1 MQRAHNRAHAR
12 RGRGL
17 SEVPRWLTRGTLLVV
32 LSFANL
38 NLIWSPDVV
47 PNALFAWTIVRS
59 GNVDFDEFTG
69 PVDAG
74 GIDRQTYYFRACGVS
89 TATGPSTA
97 ARSLGGPPP
106 PGLNDH
112 VCSIFPPGMALLA
125 LPAYAPL
132 VLAGVAPTDATVLLY
147 MGHLVAAVV
156 EAAATL
162 FLWATVARSVAPG
175 WAFGLVLLY
184 ALGTSSRTIAS
195 QALWQHAGV
204 HLTVAIALWLVL
216 VERRLTAARAFAAAA
231 LLGLGTLIRQTTA
244 LVALGLAPRSVRA
257 LAASALGFFIGV
269 LPLLVYDQVAF
280 GSPLEQGYGT
290 KPFDNDIAAGLYGLL
305 LSPSRGFLIYQPYL
319 LAALFA
325 FALAWRRPGHV
336 AERLRWLS
344 AVWLGTL
351 LLYATYAEW
360 WGGRV
365 FGPRFLDDQTP
376 ILFAACA
383 WGIGQGMLRGRPA
396 RWAFSAAAAWSL
408 VLYGAAAFVYD
419 QSWDTRPLNVNF
431 HPERLLDWS
440 DPQWLAVIRALPAG
454 GVRVVA
460 AAALTLLVLALLFR
474 IEALGRAAKASE
486 RGRGALPH
494 RLSSAE

>member
-1 MQRAHNRAHAR
+1 M
-12 RGRGL
+12 
-17 SEVPRWLTRGTLLVV
+17 
-32 LSFANL
+32 
-38 NLIWSPDVV
+38 

-89 TATGPSTA
+89 TATSPPTA

-106 PGLNDH
+106 PGPNDH
-112 VCSIFPPGMALLA
+112 VCSIFPPGMALIA
-125 LPAYAPL
+125 LPAYVPL
-132 VLAGVAPTDATVLLY
+132 VLAGVAPTDATGLIY

-156 EAAATL
+156 EAAAIL
-162 FLWATVARSVAPG
+162 FLWATFARSVTPG
-175 WAFGLVLLY
+175 WAFALVLLY

-204 HLTVAIALWLVL
+204 HLMAAIALWLVL
-216 VERRLTAARAFAAAA
+216 VERRLTAARALVAAG
-231 LLGLGTLIRQTTA
+231 LLGFGTVIRQTTA
-244 LVALGLAPRSVRA
+244 VLALGLAPRSVR
-257 LAASALGFFIGV
+257 LFAASAMGFAIGV
-269 LPLLVYDQVAF
+269 LPLLAYDQVAF
-280 GSPLEQGYGT
+280 GSPLEQGYGA
-290 KPFDNDIAAGLYGLL
+290 KPFDGDIAAGLYGLL

-319 LAALFA
+319 LLAAFA
-325 FALAWRRPGHV
+325 FVLAWRRPGHV

-344 AVWLGTL
+344 VVWLGTL
-351 LLYATYAEW
+351 LLYATYGEW

-376 ILFAACA
+376 VLFAACA
-383 WGIGQGMLRGRPA
+383 WAIGRGILRARVA
-396 RWAFSAAAAWSL
+396 RWVFAAAAAWSL
-408 VLYGAAAFVYD
+408 VLYGAAGFVYD

-431 HPERLLDWS
+431 HPERLYDWS

-460 AAALTLLVLALLFR
+460 AAALTLLVLALLVR
-474 IEALGRAAKASE
+474 IEALGRAARAGERE
-486 RGRGALPH
+486 RGAVAHP
-494 RLSSAE
+494 LSSAE